1 MSRLLCTIFL
11 ISGASAL
18 MFEALWF
25 RQAGLAF
32 GNSIWASALVLSGF
46 MAGLALGNGLAVLER
61 GRTNNPV
68 RAYALLELLIGI
80 SGILLVY
87 LLPEFGRIFAPW
99 FLPILDKPW
108 LLNPLRLLLAF
119 LLLLV
124 PSTAMG
130 LTLPLLTKAL
140 SASDPV
146 FGRVLGRLYGWNTLG
161 ALIGVLLTEFIL
173 VGMIGIRATAWFA
186 GFLNL
191 AVAAIAWR
199 IGAKLS
205 KQNEAQLTQAAP
217 LQSEIEETQSA
228 FPLRFLTTAFLSGF
242 ALLAL
247 EIIWFRFLM
256 LFVSGLSESFSLML
270 AIILAGIA
278 FGGFSASRI
287 LQKRPA
293 FARQGAT
300 LAFML
305 GISCIMSYA
314 FFPAVVQPYL
324 QGVISNPGGIL
335 AVGLPLMFPV
345 SFFSGLFFTVIG
357 TALRAHLKSETATT
371 GSLTLANTTGAALGA
386 FAGGFLMLPTIGM
399 EKSLFLIAV
408 VYGGIALLLIMSQRQ
423 GSRSPYIAAALFAIC
438 ILLFPQGAMES
449 DFLTAPIRRLLP
461 ADGEG
466 KISEIREGQIETV
479 SYLEQQWQGKPLFHR
494 LITNSYSMS
503 SSDFRSRRY
512 MKLFVYWPLA
522 LHPKPKDAL
531 LISYGVG
538 STAKAL
544 TDSPMLE
551 RIDVVDISRDI
562 LDMNNNI
569 FKDPAE
575 HPLNDPRV
583 HVHIEDG
590 RYFLQTTD
598 RHFDLITGEPPPPEI
613 AGVVNLYTREYF
625 ELLYDR
631 LNKGGMVTYWLPLHA
646 MSAASIKG
654 ILRSFC
660 DVFKDC
666 SLWHGQWLDMM
677 IVGTRNAGKT
687 GGPVS
692 EAQFKRQWQDPLV
705 SAEMKRLGFELPEQL
720 GPLFIGD
727 ADYLNRLTANSL
739 PLVDDF
745 PKRIYRAFG
754 MRIDLVRMIDQWNN
768 AAAAQARFIK
778 SPLITKLWPEKIRRD
793 SFAYFGFQNIINR
806 HWSGMRKQDEPVIA
820 DLHEVLSKSNL
831 TTLPLWLMGSD
842 ADYQS
847 ILSGFGAEAELPDA
861 PMVQVHLSMK
871 QMAERDYETAAL
883 SLAKAEADPKL
894 AGDAFSYRVYAL
906 SMAGRNKEA
915 QKLAGEKMAK
925 FLKEDPQRALTR
937 PPLSPFWMWMKDN
950 RKIDPFSEEKE

>member
-1 MSRLLCTIFL
+1 MSRLLCTVFL

-25 RQAGLAF
+25 RQAGIAF

-46 MAGLALGNGLAVLER
+46 MAGLALGNGLAALER
-61 GRTNNPV
+61 GRFKNPV
-68 RAYALLELLIGI
+68 RAYAILELLIGI

-87 LLPEFGRIFAPW
+87 VLPEFGRIFAPW
-99 FLPILDKPW
+99 FLPILDNPW
-108 LLNPLRLLLAF
+108 LLNASRLFLAF

-130 LTLPLLTKAL
+130 LTLPLLAKAL

-146 FGRVLGRLYGWNTLG
+146 FGRVLGKLYGWNTLG
-161 ALIGVLLTEFIL
+161 ALIGVLMTEFIL
-173 VGMIGIRATAWFA
+173 VGLIGIRTTAWFA

-199 IGAKLS
+199 IGGRLG
-205 KQNEAQLTQAAP
+205 EAGSSEESTRPTASPQAVIEKTQK
-217 LQSEIEETQSA
+217 S
-228 FPLRFLTTAFLSGF
+228 FPMRFLVAAFLSGF

-247 EIIWFRFLM
+247 EIVWFRFLM

-293 FARQGAT
+293 FAKQGAT

-305 GISCIMSYA
+305 GIFSIMTYA
-314 FFPAVVQPYL
+314 VFPAIISPYL
-324 QGVISNPGGIL
+324 QNVISHSGGIL
-335 AVGLPLMFPV
+335 SIGIPLMFPV
-345 SFFSGLFFTVIG
+345 SYFSGLFFTVIG

-371 GSLTLANTTGAALGA
+371 GALTLANTTGAALGA
-386 FAGGFLMLPTIGM
+386 FAAGFILLPSIGM
-399 EKSLFLIAV
+399 EKSFFLVAV
-408 VYGGIALLLIMSQRQ
+408 IYGGIALILMSVQEQ
-423 GSRSPYIAAALFAIC
+423 GSRTAYVGAVLFAIA
-438 ILLFPQGAMES
+438 ILLFPRGAMEN
-449 DFLTAPIRRLLP
+449 DFLNAPIRRLLP
-461 ADGEG
+461 AEGGG
-466 KISEIREGQIETV
+466 KILEIREGQIETV
-479 SYLEQQWQGKPLFHR
+479 SYLEQQWQGKPLFQR

-522 LHPKPKDAL
+522 LHPDPKDAL

-544 TDSPMLE
+544 TDSKMLE

-562 LDMNNNI
+562 LEMNDNI
-569 FKDPAE
+569 FSDPAE

-583 HVHIEDG
+583 QVHIEDG

-598 RHFDLITGEPPPPEI
+598 RRFDLITGEPPPPEI

-625 ELLYDR
+625 ELLYER
-631 LNKGGMVTYWLPLHA
+631 LNEGGMVTYWLPLHA
-646 MSAASIKG
+646 MSADSIKG
-654 ILRSFC
+654 ILKSFC
-660 DVFKDC
+660 DVFEDC
-666 SLWHGQWLDMM
+666 SLWQGQWLDTMM
-677 IVGTRNAGKT
+677 VGTRNAGMT

-692 EAQFKRQWQDPLV
+692 EAQFRRQWQDPLV
-705 SAEMKRLGFELPEQL
+705 SEEMKRLGIEVPAQL
-720 GPLFIGD
+720 GALFIGD
-727 ADYLNRLTANSL
+727 ADYIKKMTEGSL

-754 MRIDLVRMIDQWNN
+754 MRIDLVRLIDQWNN

-778 SPLITKLWPEKIRRD
+778 SPLISRLWPEKIRRD
-793 SFAYFGFQNIINR
+793 TFSYFGFQGIINR
-806 HWSGMRKQDEPVIA
+806 HWSGMRMQDEPVIA
-820 DLHEVLSKSNL
+820 DLHKVLSQSSL
-831 TTLPLWLMGSD
+831 TTLPLWLLGSD
-842 ADYQS
+842 ADYQG
-847 ILSGFGAEAELPDA
+847 ILADLASESELSDD
-861 PMVQVHLSMK
+861 PMLQVHLSMK
-871 QMAERDYETAAL
+871 QMAERNYEAAAR
-883 SLAKAEADPKL
+883 SFAKVEADPKL

-906 SMAGRNKEA
+906 SMAGRQLEA
-915 QKLAGEKMAK
+915 QTLAGEKMAT
-925 FLKEDPQRALTR
+925 FLSEDPQRALTR
-937 PPLSPFWMWMKDN
+937 PPLSPFWMWMKEN
-950 RKIDPFSEEKE
+950 RGIDPFKQ

>member
-18 MFEALWF
+18 MFETLWF

-61 GRTNNPV
+61 GRTQNPV
-68 RAYALLELLIGI
+68 RAYAVLELLIGI

-87 LLPEFGRIFAPW
+87 VLPAFGRIFAPW
-99 FLPILDKPW
+99 FRPILDEPW

-140 SASDPV
+140 SAGDPV

-173 VGMIGIRATAWFA
+173 VGIVGIRATAWFA

-199 IGAKLS
+199 IGGRLAEEAKPQ
-205 KQNEAQLTQAAP
+205 KEKVTQEIFAQVEKRPFP
-217 LQSEIEETQSA
+217 LQ
-228 FPLRFLTTAFLSGF
+228 FLLAAFLSGF

-287 LQKRPA
+287 LKRRPA
-293 FARQGAT
+293 FAQQGAT

-314 FFPAVVQPYL
+314 FFPAVIRPYL
-324 QGVISNPGGIL
+324 QTVISNPGGIL
-335 AVGLPLMFPV
+335 AVGIPLMFPV

-357 TALRAHLKSETATT
+357 TALRAHLQSETATT

-386 FAGGFLMLPTIGM
+386 FAAGFFLLPTIGM

-408 VYGGIALLLIMSQRQ
+408 VYGVIALLLMMSQKQ
-423 GSRSPYIAAALFAIC
+423 GFRTAYVGAALFATC
-438 ILLFPQGAMES
+438 ILLFPQGTMES
-449 DFLTAPIRRLLP
+449 DFLTAPIRRLIP

-466 KISEIREGQIETV
+466 KITEIREGQIETV

-522 LHPKPKDAL
+522 LHPEPKDAL

-544 TDSPMLE
+544 KDSRILK

-562 LDMNNNI
+562 LEMNDNI

-625 ELLYDR
+625 ELLYER
-631 LNKGGMVTYWLPLHA
+631 LNEGGMVTYWLPLHA
-646 MSAASIKG
+646 MSADSIKG
-654 ILRSFC
+654 ILRAFC

-666 SLWHGQWLDMM
+666 SLWQGQWLDMM
-677 IVGTRNAGKT
+677 MVGTRNAGDAN
-687 GGPVS
+687 GPVS
-692 EAQFKRQWQDPLV
+692 EAQFKRQWQDPHV

-727 ADYLNRLTANSL
+727 ADYLNKLTENSL
-739 PLVDDF
+739 PLIDDF
-745 PKRIYRAFG
+745 PKRAYRAFG

-778 SPLITKLWPEKIRRD
+778 SPLISKLWPEKIRRD
-793 SFAYFGFQNIINR
+793 SFAYFGFQNILNR

-842 ADYQS
+842 ADHQG
-847 ILSGFGAEAELPDA
+847 ILDELEKKSEISDD
-861 PMVQVHLSMK
+861 PMMQVHLSMK
-871 QMAERDYETAAL
+871 QMAERDYEAAAH
-883 SLAKAEADPKL
+883 SLTKAEVDPKL

-906 SMAGRNKEA
+906 SMAGRNKDA
-915 QKLAGEKMAK
+915 QTLAAEKMTK

-937 PPLSPFWMWMKDN
+937 PQLSPFWMWMKDN
-950 RKIDPFSEEKE
+950 LDIDPFAKGE